1 MQTVVTGASGL
12 VGGNL
17 AIELAARGHA
27 VRATRR
33 ANSKI
38 SHLGDQPIEWV
49 NADVSDPKALARAFA
64 GAEVVFHCAAVVSA
78 RKNATDEMVRT
89 NVDGVRHV
97 VHAANEAG
105 VRRLVHCSTVNAVG
119 LSEDGKP
126 CTEEARWNFPEHG
139 MADGYTITKH
149 EAELVLAREGS
160 ELDWVVVNPT
170 YMLGPNDTKP
180 SSGKLIVDVVREKIP
195 GYPPGAN
202 NFVDVRDVVRGMIL
216 VSERGKR
223 GERYILGGENLSYRE
238 IFDRIAR
245 VANVRAPS
253 RPLPRGL
260 ANIVGSFGDIQELLF
275 GREPLLNS
283 VAIRFGFCTTFQF
296 SSAKAER
303 ELGYTHGPLEPAILD
318 AITFFRKRGVLRG

>member
-1 MQTVVTGASGL
+1 MKTVVTGATGL

-17 AIELAARGHA
+17 AVELIARGHA

-33 ANSKI
+33 PNSKV
-38 SHLGDQPIEWV
+38 SHLADQPIEWV
-49 NADVSDPKALARAFA
+49 NADVSDPKSLALAFA
-64 GAEVVFHCAAVVSA
+64 GAEAVFHCAAVVNA
-78 RKNATDEMVRT
+78 RKKATEDMVRT

-97 VHAANEAG
+97 IRAAKEAG

-139 MADGYTITKH
+139 MSDGYTVTKH

-160 ELDWVVVNPT
+160 EVDWVVANPT
-170 YMLGPNDTKP
+170 YMFGPYDVKP
-180 SSGKLIVDVVREKIP
+180 SSGKLIVDVVRENIP

-216 VSERGKR
+216 VLEKGKR
-223 GERYILGGENLSYRE
+223 GERYILGGDNLPYRE
-238 IFDRIAR
+238 IFERIAR

-253 RPLPRGL
+253 RALPRGL
-260 ANIVGSFGDIQELLF
+260 ANAVGFFGDMQELLF
-275 GREPLLNS
+275 DKEPLLNS
-283 VAIRFGFCTTFQF
+283 VAMKFGFCKTFQF

-303 ELGYTHGPLEPAILD
+303 ELGYTHGPLEPAIAD
-318 AITFFRKRGVLRG
+318 AITFFRKSGVLRG